1 MAKLLLKNPKKINL
15 GIMNRQSELL
25 KNIDWLSIF
34 LYTLLVFMGWLNIY
48 AAVYDES
55 HSNILDIDLKYGKQ
69 LLWIG
74 AAFVLG
80 IFILLTD
87 SKFFT
92 AFSFVIYGLTVG
104 LLAAVLVFGVESHGA
119 RSWFEIGGIRIQP
132 AEFGKFATC
141 LAIANVM
148 SRHGFKIMRFSSL
161 ALIGLLLAIPAG
173 LIVLQ
178 NDTGSALVYSSFIL
192 VMYREGL
199 HGSLLLLCF
208 IAIAIFIF
216 TLIYP
221 PIVVL
226 SLIIAGTLIAFLYYR
241 QNKQEFYRIIIFLVS
256 CFLFLLFLKWLFEF
270 NIGNER
276 LLLYAYLSTGLIG
289 IYFIYKRKMK
299 HILLVLLAS
308 WVCIGATVGVD
319 YAFEKLQPHQKDR
332 INNLLGIETDLTG
345 AGYNVNQSKIAIGS
359 GGLLGKG
366 FLQGTQTKF
375 NFVPEQSTD
384 FIFCTVGEEW
394 GFVGS
399 AILIGLLMAFI
410 LRIIYL
416 AERQRSDFSRIYG
429 YGVASILFFHVAI
442 NIGMTIG
449 MAPVIGIPLP
459 FFSYGGSSLWAFTI
473 LIFIFLRLD
482 ANRLQVFS

>member
-1 MAKLLLKNPKKINL
+1 
-15 GIMNRQSELL
+15 MNRQAELL

-48 AAVYDES
+48 AAVYDDNHNS
-55 HSNILDIDLKYGKQ
+55 ILDITQRYGKQ
-69 LLWIG
+69 LMWIG
-74 AAFVLG
+74 AAFILG
-80 IFILLTD
+80 FFIMLTD

-92 AFSFVIYGLTVG
+92 AFSFVIYILTMC
-104 LLAAVLVFGVESHGA
+104 LLAAVPVFGVESHGA
-119 RSWFEIGGIRIQP
+119 KSWFELGGIRIQP

-141 LAIANVM
+141 LAVANVM
-148 SRHGFKIMRFSSL
+148 SRHGFKIMRFTSL
-161 ALIGLLLAIPAG
+161 ALVFTLLVIPAG
-173 LIVLQ
+173 LIMLQ
-178 NDTGSALVYSSFIL
+178 PDTGSALVYSSFIL

-221 PIVVL
+221 PITVV
-226 SLIIAGTLIAFLYYR
+226 SLIIGGSLIAFLYYR
-241 QNKQEFYRIIIFLVS
+241 QNKQEFYRIIIFIVS
-256 CFLFLLFLKWLFEF
+256 CFLFLLFLKWLLELPVK
-270 NIGNER
+270 NER
-276 LLLYAYLSTGLIG
+276 LLLYSYLLTCLVG

-299 HILLVLLAS
+299 HIMLILLAS
-308 WVCIGATVGVD
+308 WLCLGASVGVD
-319 YAFEKLQPHQKDR
+319 YAFDKLPVHQKDR
-332 INNLLGIETDLTG
+332 INNLLGIETDLNG

-359 GGLLGKG
+359 GGLTGKG
-366 FLQGTQTKF
+366 FLQGTQTKY

-394 GFVGS
+394 GF
-399 AILIGLLMAFI
+399 IGTTTVIALLMIFI
-410 LRIIYL
+410 LRIVYL

-482 ANRLQVFS
+482 SNRLQVFS

>member
-1 MAKLLLKNPKKINL
+1 
-15 GIMNRQSELL
+15 MNRQSELV

-48 AAVYDES
+48 AAVYDDS
-55 HSNILDIDLKYGKQ
+55 HSSIFDISQKYGKQ
-69 LLWIG
+69 LIWIG
-74 AAFVLG
+74 AAFILAFFV
-80 IFILLTD
+80 LLTD

-92 AFSFVIYGLTVG
+92 AFSFVIYGLTIG
-104 LLAAVLVFGVESHGA
+104 LLLAVLVLGIESHGA

-148 SRHGFKIMRFSSL
+148 SRHGFKVMRFTSL
-161 ALIGLLLAIPAG
+161 ALVGLLLAIPAG
-173 LIVLQ
+173 LIILQ

-208 IAIAIFIF
+208 VTIAIFIF

-221 PIVVL
+221 PVAVL
-226 SLIIAGTLIAFLYYR
+226 ALIIGGTLIAFLYYR
-241 QNKQEFYRIIIFLVS
+241 QNKHELYRIVIFLTG
-256 CFLFLLFLKWLFEF
+256 CFIFMIFLKWLFNLAVE
-270 NIGNER
+270 NDR
-276 LLLYAYLSTGLIG
+276 LLLCSYLLTCLLG
-289 IYFIYKRKMK
+289 IFFIYKRKMR
-299 HILLVLLAS
+299 HIMLVLLAS
-308 WVCIGATVGVD
+308 WMCIGATVGVD
-319 YAFEKLQPHQKDR
+319 NAFDKLQPHQKDR
-332 INNLLGIETDLTG
+332 INNLLGIETDLNG

-359 GGLLGKG
+359 GGLVGKG
-366 FLQGTQTKF
+366 FLEGTQTKY

-394 GFVGS
+394 GFLGS
-399 AILIGLLMAFI
+399 TVVIGLLMTLM
-410 LRIIYL
+410 LRIISL

-449 MAPVIGIPLP
+449 VAPVIGIPLP

>member
-1 MAKLLLKNPKKINL
+1 
-15 GIMNRQSELL
+15 
-25 KNIDWLSIF
+25 
-34 LYTLLVFMGWLNIY
+34 
-48 AAVYDES
+48 
-55 HSNILDIDLKYGKQ
+55 
-69 LLWIG
+69 
-74 AAFVLG
+74 
-80 IFILLTD
+80 
-87 SKFFT
+87 
-92 AFSFVIYGLTVG
+92 
-104 LLAAVLVFGVESHGA
+104 
-119 RSWFEIGGIRIQP
+119 
-132 AEFGKFATC
+132 
-141 LAIANVM
+141 
-148 SRHGFKIMRFSSL
+148 
-161 ALIGLLLAIPAG
+161 
-173 LIVLQ
+173 
-178 NDTGSALVYSSFIL
+178 
-192 VMYREGL
+192 
-199 HGSLLLLCF
+199 
-208 IAIAIFIF
+208 
-216 TLIYP
+216 
-221 PIVVL
+221 
-226 SLIIAGTLIAFLYYR
+226 
-241 QNKQEFYRIIIFLVS
+241 
-256 CFLFLLFLKWLFEF
+256 
-270 NIGNER
+270 
-276 LLLYAYLSTGLIG
+276 
-289 IYFIYKRKMK
+289 MK

-459 FFSYGGSSLWAFTI
+459 FFQLRRFFPLGIYYFDFYLFTSGCQPPSGIQLSGEHLPGKIFGHKRFKYI
-473 LIFIFLRLD
+473 LKRVFIRF
-482 ANRLQVFS
+482 F

>member
-1 MAKLLLKNPKKINL
+1 
-15 GIMNRQSELL
+15 MNRQSELL

-394 GFVGS
+394 GS

-416 AERQRSDFSRIYG
+416 AERHRSDFSRIYG

>member
-1 MAKLLLKNPKKINL
+1 
-15 GIMNRQSELL
+15 MNRQSELL

-256 CFLFLLFLKWLFEF
+256 CFLFLKWLFEF

>member
-1 MAKLLLKNPKKINL
+1 
-15 GIMNRQSELL
+15 MNRKSELL
-25 KNIDWLSIF
+25 KNIDWLSVF
-34 LYTLLVFMGWLNIY
+34 LYAVLVFMGWINIY

-55 HSNILDIDLKYGKQ
+55 HSSIFDLTTRYGKQ
-69 LLWIG
+69 FIWIG
-74 AAFVLG
+74 AACVLAF
-80 IFILLTD
+80 FIMLTD

-92 AFSFVIYGLTVG
+92 AFSFVIYGLVIG
-104 LLAAVLVFGVESHGA
+104 LLAAVLVLGVESHGA

-141 LAIANVM
+141 LAVANVM
-148 SRHGFKIMRFSSL
+148 SRHGFKVMRFSSL
-161 ALIGLLLAIPAG
+161 ALIGLILAIPAG
-173 LIVLQ
+173 LIILQ

-208 IAIAIFIF
+208 ITIAIFVF
-216 TLIYP
+216 TLLYP
-221 PIVVL
+221 PIIVV
-226 SLIIAGTLIAFLYYR
+226 SLIVTGSLIAFLYYR
-241 QNKQEFYRIIIFLVS
+241 QNKQEFYRVVLFLASV
-256 CFLFLLFLKWLFEF
+256 FLFMLFLRWLLE
-270 NIGNER
+270 IPVEIER
-276 LLLYAYLSTGLIG
+276 LLLFSYLLTCLVG
-289 IYFIYKRKMK
+289 IYYIYRRKMK
-299 HILLVLLAS
+299 HVMLVLLAS
-308 WVCIGATVGVD
+308 WMCLGATVGVD

-359 GGLLGKG
+359 GGLSGKG

-384 FIFCTVGEEW
+384 FIYCTVGEEW
-394 GFVGS
+394 GFLGS
-399 AILIGLLMAFI
+399 TVVVVLLMVFI

-416 AERQRSDFSRIYG
+416 SERQRSDFSRIYG

>member
-1 MAKLLLKNPKKINL
+1 
-15 GIMNRQSELL
+15 MNRQSELL

-319 YAFEKLQPHQKDR
+319 YAFEKLHQKDR

>member
-1 MAKLLLKNPKKINL
+1 
-15 GIMNRQSELL
+15 MNRQSELL

-178 NDTGSALVYSSFIL
+178 NDTWFTSIIMFYSYSYFYI
-192 VMYREGL
+192 
-199 HGSLLLLCF
+199 H
-208 IAIAIFIF
+208 
-216 TLIYP
+216 P
-221 PIVVL
+221 DL
-226 SLIIAGTLIAFLYYR
+226 SPHR
-241 QNKQEFYRIIIFLVS
+241 RIISDYCRDVDSLP
-256 CFLFLLFLKWLFEF
+256 
-270 NIGNER
+270 
-276 LLLYAYLSTGLIG
+276 
-289 IYFIYKRKMK
+289 
-299 HILLVLLAS
+299 VLPS
-308 WVCIGATVGVD
+308 
-319 YAFEKLQPHQKDR
+319 E
-332 INNLLGIETDLTG
+332 
-345 AGYNVNQSKIAIGS
+345 
-359 GGLLGKG
+359 
-366 FLQGTQTKF
+366 
-375 NFVPEQSTD
+375 
-384 FIFCTVGEEW
+384 
-394 GFVGS
+394 
-399 AILIGLLMAFI
+399 
-410 LRIIYL
+410 
-416 AERQRSDFSRIYG
+416 
-429 YGVASILFFHVAI
+429 
-442 NIGMTIG
+442 
-449 MAPVIGIPLP
+449 
-459 FFSYGGSSLWAFTI
+459 
-473 LIFIFLRLD
+473 
-482 ANRLQVFS
+482 

>member
-1 MAKLLLKNPKKINL
+1 
-15 GIMNRQSELL
+15 MNRQSELL
-25 KNIDWLSIF
+25 KNIDWLSVF
-34 LYTLLVFMGWLNIY
+34 MYTLLVFMGWVNIY
-48 AAVYDES
+48 AAVYDDN
-55 HSNILDIDLKYGKQ
+55 HSSIFDITQRYGKQ

-74 AAFVLG
+74 AAFILAF
-80 IFILLTD
+80 FIMMTD

-92 AFSFVIYGLTVG
+92 AFSFVIYGLMIG

-119 RSWFEIGGIRIQP
+119 RSWFEIKSIRIQP
-132 AEFGKFATC
+132 AEFAKFATC

-148 SRHGFKIMRFSSL
+148 SRHGFKIMRFTSL
-161 ALIGLLLAIPAG
+161 ILIGLILAIPAG
-173 LIVLQ
+173 LIILQ

-199 HGSLLLLCF
+199 HGSILLLC
-208 IAIAIFIF
+208 IVTVVIFIF
-216 TLIYP
+216 TLVYS
-221 PIVVL
+221 PIAVL
-226 SLIIAGTLIAFLYYR
+226 LLIIGGTMIAFLYYR
-241 QNKQEFYRIIIFLVS
+241 QNKQEFYRI
-256 CFLFLLFLKWLFEF
+256 FLFLVGFFMLIWFLNWLL
-270 NIGNER
+270 NIQLSNENI
-276 LLLYAYLSTGLIG
+276 LLYAYILTSILG
-289 IYFIYKRKMK
+289 IFFIYKRKMK
-299 HILLVLLAS
+299 RILLVLLAS
-308 WVCIGATVGVD
+308 WMCIGASVGVD
-319 YAFEKLQPHQKDR
+319 VAFDKLQPHQRDR

-359 GGLLGKG
+359 GGWTGKG
-366 FLQGTQTKF
+366 FLQGTQTKY

-394 GFVGS
+394 GFAGTTLVV
-399 AILIGLLMAFI
+399 GLLMAFI

-429 YGVASILFFHVAI
+429 YGVAGILFFHVAV

-473 LIFIFLRLD
+473 LIFIFFRLD